1 MNDIETLKEHV
12 STDVYARVFANRH
25 LCALLADG
33 AYLVSFRF
41 CDITDPMQ
49 KDERVVAWCAGENL
63 LFYTDCRRCRDLIEA
78 TDENAAPLLGQ
89 TFRHQVVPIELGP
102 GLAFTS
108 VTASNAWLR

>member
-49 KDERVVAWCAGENL
+49 KDEHVVAWCAGENL

-78 TDENAAPLLGQ
+78 TDENAAALRAASRLKNW
-89 TFRHQVVPIELGP
+89 
-102 GLAFTS
+102 LADALATE
-108 VTASNAWLR
+108 VLHDLDG